1 MRSSYLGIKLD
12 DKIFWKSPSKI
23 NNHLRSI
30 ANLSLSITIAMMR
43 MIVGM
48 YMGTD
53 VIIAVHKVG

>member
-12 DKIFWKSPSKI
+12 DKIFWKSPSK
-23 NNHLRSI
+23 HCKSF
-30 ANLSLSITIAMMR
+30 SQITIAMMR

-53 VIIAVHKVG
+53 VIIAVHKGG